1 MRPRAQ
7 SWIVLAFATLPFV
20 VAGFETPTPGLQT
33 RSASHV
39 DAPPLQALKGVDELK
54 TWFNANRAH
63 ARLVLL
69 LSPT

>member
-1 MRPRAQ
+1 MRTGAQ

-20 VAGFETPTPGLQT
+20 VAGFETPIPDLQT

-39 DAPPLQALKGVDELK
+39 DAPPLQPLKGVDELK
-54 TWFNANRAH
+54 TWFNANDAH
-63 ARLVLL
+63 PRLVLL